1 MNPVYCPR
9 EFCILI
15 KYASMKKSFI
25 VETEDRDSSARAGLI
40 RTLHGTIPTPAFAPV
55 ASQGTVKG
63 LTHDQVTALGAHLI
77 LCNSY
82 HLFLRPG
89 AEAVRAMGGLHAFIS
104 WPKPILTDSG
114 GFQIYSLGPLAK
126 VRRDGVAFAS
136 HLDGTKLFLTP
147 GDVLDIQLNLGSDIM
162 MVLDHFVPFASAE
175 AKVREAVETTIRWAG
190 RARDAFRERET
201 GAHLWAIT
209 QGGVNAD
216 LRQRC
221 TAELVAMDFD
231 GYAIGGLGLGE
242 AKSQLQET
250 LERSDA
256 WLPRDKP
263 RYLMGM
269 GYLSD
274 ILEAVERGVDLF
286 DCVLPTR
293 NARNGSLFTR
303 RGVITIKNKKYAD
316 DLRPIDEDCS
326 CPTCRRYS
334 RAYLRH
340 LYERKEITSA
350 VLNTIHNLHFYL
362 DFFAEMRQ
370 SIQSHSFQRFK
381 LNQMNT
387 LKEVKR

>member
-1 MNPVYCPR
+1 
-9 EFCILI
+9 LI
-15 KYASMKKSFI
+15 QTS
-25 VETEDRDSSARAGLI
+25 
-40 RTLHGTIPTPAFAPV
+40 HGAIPTPAFAPV
-55 ASQGTVKG
+55 ASQGSVKG
-63 LTHDQVTALGAHLI
+63 LTHDQVAALGAHLI

-114 GFQIYSLGPLAK
+114 GFQIYSLGTLAR

-136 HLDGTKLFLTP
+136 HLDGSKLFLTP
-147 GDVLDIQLNLGSDIM
+147 EDVLDIQLRLGSDIM
-162 MVLDHFVPFASAE
+162 MVLDHFVPFASSE
-175 AKVREAVETTIRWAG
+175 AKVREAAETTTRWAG
-190 RARDAFRERET
+190 RAREAFLKRET
-201 GAHLWAIT
+201 KAHLWAIT
-209 QGGVNAD
+209 QGGVVPD
-216 LRQRC
+216 LRRRC
-221 TAELVAMDFD
+221 TEELAAMNFD

-242 AKSQLQET
+242 AKAQLHET

-256 WLPRDKP
+256 LLPKNKP

-269 GYLSD
+269 GYLAD

-303 RGVITIKNKKYAD
+303 QGVVTIKNKKYAD
-316 DLRPIDEDCS
+316 DLRPIDETCH

-381 LNQMNT
+381 LNLMNM
-387 LKEVKR
+387 LKEVNR

>member
-1 MNPVYCPR
+1 MRKV
-9 EFCILI
+9 FQ
-15 KYASMKKSFI
+15 
-25 VETEDRDSSARAGLI
+25 VEAADGDSSARAGLI
-40 RTLHGTIPTPAFAPV
+40 RTPHGDIPTPAFAPV

-63 LTHDQVTALGAHLI
+63 LTHDQVAALGAHLI

-89 AEAVRAMGGLHAFIS
+89 AHAVRAMGGLHAFIS

-126 VRRDGVAFAS
+126 VRRDGVAFSS
-136 HLDGTKLFLTP
+136 HLDGSKLFLTP
-147 GDVLDIQLNLGSDIM
+147 ADVLDIQLDLGSDIM
-162 MVLDHFVPFASAE
+162 MVLDHFVPFASSE
-175 AKVREAVETTIRWAG
+175 AKVRESVETTVRWAG
-190 RARDAFRERET
+190 RAREAFRERET

-209 QGGVNAD
+209 QGGVSPE
-216 LRQRC
+216 LRRRC
-221 TAELVAMDFD
+221 TEELVAMDFD

-242 AKSQLQET
+242 PKSQLRET

-256 WLPRDKP
+256 WLPRQKP

-303 RGVITIKNKKYAD
+303 RGVVTIKNKKYAD
-316 DLRPIDEDCS
+316 DLRPVDEDCS

-350 VLNTIHNLHFYL
+350 VLNTIHNLYFYL
-362 DFFAEMRQ
+362 DFFTEMRQ
-370 SIQSHSFQRFK
+370 SIQSQSFQRFK
-381 LNQMNT
+381 LNQLNS
-387 LKEVKR
+387 LKDVKR